1 LSSEEEK
8 SDDVRWSAATL
19 GKKSEKSRHV
29 TPQKM
34 TLVLR
39 CVSSSL
45 SLFSSRANRGKRSN
59 DDNKRRC
66 AFIPLRAR
74 KGLLAEKFDDGKEE
88 VEEKRVEKAD
98 NERECGCGS
107 GNTYEVCCKPM
118 HAKGGITRETT
129 PEQIV
134 RARFTSYKE
143 NKPEFIVESTHE
155 ASPDFSKRMDGDN
168 DEDMKKARE
177 TLESDA
183 RATAKK
189 IRFLSLKIMKKGSGG
204 DGGGGD
210 GDEAFV
216 SYECAFDAGEKR
228 AKKSRA
234 KAKTLAERARYR
246 KDEDGKWK
254 YVDALQL
261 NDNVLSADGFDDG
274 GHNRGKSNW
283 GNGNLGKIF

>member
-1 LSSEEEK
+1 VK
-8 SDDVRWSAATL
+8 RVDTL
-19 GKKSEKSRHV
+19 R
-29 TPQKM
+29 QKM
-34 TLVLR
+34 TLVVLR
-39 CVSSSL
+39 CASSSSL

-59 DDNKRRC
+59 DDNNKRRC
-66 AFIPLRAR
+66 AFIPVRAR
-74 KGLLAEKFDDGKEE
+74 KGLLAEKFDDGKKEME
-88 VEEKRVEKAD
+88 VEEKLEKAD

>member
-1 LSSEEEK
+1 
-8 SDDVRWSAATL
+8 
-19 GKKSEKSRHV
+19 
-29 TPQKM
+29 M

-39 CVSSSL
+39 CASVSSL
-45 SLFSSRANRGKRSN
+45 SLFSSSRANRRGRRSN
-59 DDNKRRC
+59 DDNKRC
-66 AFIPLRAR
+66 AFVPVRAR
-74 KGLLAEKFDDGKEE
+74 KGLLAEKFDDGKKEME
-88 VEEKRVEKAD
+88 VEEKLEKAD

>member
-1 LSSEEEK
+1 ML
-8 SDDVRWSAATL
+8 
-19 GKKSEKSRHV
+19 KKVDKK
-29 TPQKM
+29 KM
-34 TLVLR
+34 TSVR
-39 CVSSSL
+39 CASSL
-45 SLFSSRANRGKRSN
+45 SLFSSRARGRSSSSN
-59 DDNKRRC
+59 NNKRC
-66 AFIPLRAR
+66 EFIPLRAR
-74 KGLLAEKFDDGKEE
+74 KGLLAEKFDDGKKEEEEE
-88 VEEKRVEKAD
+88 VEEKKKAD

-107 GNTYEVCCKPM
+107 GNTYEVCCKPV

-168 DEDMKKARE
+168 DKDMKKARE

-189 IRFLSLKIMKKGSGG
+189 IRFLSLKIMKKGSGS